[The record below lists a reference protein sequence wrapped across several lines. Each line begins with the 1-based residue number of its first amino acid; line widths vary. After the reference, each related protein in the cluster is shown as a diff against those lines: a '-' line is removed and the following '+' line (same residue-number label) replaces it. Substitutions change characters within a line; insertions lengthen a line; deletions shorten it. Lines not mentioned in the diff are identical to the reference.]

1 MFSDEFQIA
10 LSQFIKDWGIL
21 ILAAAFFIYRAW
33 RNKTVKNQLP
43 ELKSKG
49 AVIVDVRSPEEFKMG
64 SAPGSVNIPV
74 SDLPRRL
81 GELDKTKPV
90 VLCCASGMRA
100 STAAAMLKAQ
110 GFAEVVN
117 VGPWQNAVV

>member
-1 MFSDEFQIA
+1 MSEEFQIT
-10 LSQFIKDWGIL
+10 LSQFVKDWGIL
-21 ILAAAFFIYRAW
+21 IFVAGYFITRTWRA
-33 RNKTVKNQLP
+33 RKVKNQLP

-49 AVIVDVRSPEEFKMG
+49 AVIVDVRSPQEFAMG

-74 SDLPRRL
+74 SDLPRRI
-81 GELDKTKPV
+81 GELDKSKPV

-110 GFAEVVN
+110 GFGEVLN
-117 VGPWQNAVV
+117 VGPWQNAVC